1 MAGVCAGVKRAAAAA
16 GESVVRVLQ
25 LPELVPWA
33 GAAQMQRKLV
43 DVHREDK
50 QVCSN
55 KMTFVE
61 GGGGGGGVFLFCGVL
76 GGCGTSYFG
85 LGLLCAHFLVFGLC
99 ASVCVAVPL

>member
-55 KMTFVE
+55 RACQLP
-61 GGGGGGGVFLFCGVL
+61 GGNF
-76 GGCGTSYFG
+76 
-85 LGLLCAHFLVFGLC
+85 H
-99 ASVCVAVPL
+99 